1 MAYLPYLVAA
11 WLLIVGLYGII
22 TSRHLVHL
30 IMCLVV
36 VQTSTYVLLL
46 AIGFRNGATAP
57 VFADVPV
64 GTPAVDPVVQARER
78 ERVLATSPPVLSG
91 IPAKWVPHGSS
102 GMLPAPIELTNA
114 RTIHSQPA
122 PPVRASRGC

>member
-36 VQTSTYVLLL
+36 AQTSTYVLLL

-64 GTPAVDPVVQARER
+64 GTPAVDPVVQALMLTDIVVEATVVALLLALAIKAHER
-78 ERVLATSPPVLSG
+78 T
-91 IPAKWVPHGSS
+91 GSADPENL
-102 GMLPAPIELTNA
+102 GLM
-114 RTIHSQPA
+114 
-122 PPVRASRGC
+122 RG